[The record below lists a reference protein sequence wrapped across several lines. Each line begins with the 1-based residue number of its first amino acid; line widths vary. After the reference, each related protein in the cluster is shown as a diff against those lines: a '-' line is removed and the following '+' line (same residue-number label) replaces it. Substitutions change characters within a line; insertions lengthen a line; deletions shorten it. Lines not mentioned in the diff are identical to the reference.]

1 MLIPA
6 FLDWSKKVSSQT
18 IIVSRVAPWTDVL
31 RFGQLTASADRCAT
45 LVGFLEEL
53 DLAGRRGDR
62 RRGRPLT
69 GRAGA
74 GFPVPNT
81 AGRKVISRTGS
92 GALAAPL
99 LHASADHRKIVSGA
113 GSGHVSSFFF

>member
-62 RRGRPLT
+62 RV
-69 GRAGA
+69 GA
-74 GFPVPNT
+74 
-81 AGRKVISRTGS
+81 R
-92 GALAAPL
+92 
-99 LHASADHRKIVSGA
+99 
-113 GSGHVSSFFF
+113 